1 MTAKV
6 VKVTSDRSHGAPNWG
21 SLCVKGRFA
30 NEFIHS
36 PDRLTTPLIR
46 KNGKLE
52 EADWDEALD
61 YIAEKLKEIKA
72 KYGPDAIGGL
82 SSARVTNEDN
92 YIFQKFMRAAIGT
105 NNVDHCARL

>member
-1 MTAKV
+1 M
-6 VKVTSDRSHGAPNWG
+6 
-21 SLCVKGRFA
+21 KGRFA

-52 EADWDEALD
+52 EASWDEALD
-61 YIAEKLKEIKA
+61 YIADKLKEIKA